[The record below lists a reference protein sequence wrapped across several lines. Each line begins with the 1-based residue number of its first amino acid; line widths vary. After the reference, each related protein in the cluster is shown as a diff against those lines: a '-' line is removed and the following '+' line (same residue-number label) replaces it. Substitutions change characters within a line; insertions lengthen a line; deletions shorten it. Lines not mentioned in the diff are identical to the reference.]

1 MAGALSLASDLG
13 HGAPREHG
21 LRVAIVTVRLG
32 VAAGIDEQTVHDA
45 YFAAL
50 TRWAGCTATGPVL
63 AAWFGDD
70 IGAHQRAAQFEG
82 PLDPLVAMLGV
93 GAGRGLIPRLRM
105 LVSALASGPGAVFG
119 AHCEAAVDLAG
130 RLGCGDACARS
141 LADIFERWDGKG
153 WPGKLKGDQLPLIN
167 RLTAIADDADIA
179 HSGGGVEA
187 ARALVDRRA
196 GRFYDPALCAVFE
209 RVADELWEGADDGS
223 RWEMAMAAEPGA
235 PRVLGGE
242 ALDEAFA
249 VYADFAD
256 LKCTWFSG
264 HSRGVARR
272 AVAGARALGLA
283 EQECVAIE
291 RAALVHDLGRVAVS
305 NEAWNREGPLTADE
319 REAVR
324 LHPYHTCR
332 ITEPASVLREPGALG
347 GLHHERLDGSGY
359 PTGHRADALVPAA
372 RLLAAADVMQAL
384 GEPRPHRPA
393 RADQAPEVLRE
404 EVRAGRLDAEA
415 VQAVQGGRLARRASW
430 PAELSGREV
439 EVLRLLARGHSNRQI
454 AERLIVSPRTVGH
467 HVAHIYQKAGVSS
480 RAGATLFA
488 MRNGLLDPAAEE

>member
-1 MAGALSLASDLG
+1 
-13 HGAPREHG
+13 
-21 LRVAIVTVRLG
+21 
-32 VAAGIDEQTVHDA
+32 
-45 YFAAL
+45 
-50 TRWAGCTATGPVL
+50 
-63 AAWFGDD
+63 
-70 IGAHQRAAQFEG
+70 
-82 PLDPLVAMLGV
+82 
-93 GAGRGLIPRLRM
+93 
-105 LVSALASGPGAVFG
+105 
-119 AHCEAAVDLAG
+119 
-130 RLGCGDACARS
+130 
-141 LADIFERWDGKG
+141 
-153 WPGKLKGDQLPLIN
+153 
-167 RLTAIADDADIA
+167 
-179 HSGGGVEA
+179 
-187 ARALVDRRA
+187 
-196 GRFYDPALCAVFE
+196 
-209 RVADELWEGADDGS
+209 
-223 RWEMAMAAEPGA
+223 
-235 PRVLGGE
+235 
-242 ALDEAFA
+242 
-249 VYADFAD
+249 
-256 LKCTWFSG
+256 
-264 HSRGVARR
+264 
-272 AVAGARALGLA
+272 
-283 EQECVAIE
+283 
-291 RAALVHDLGRVAVS
+291 
-305 NEAWNREGPLTADE
+305 LTADE